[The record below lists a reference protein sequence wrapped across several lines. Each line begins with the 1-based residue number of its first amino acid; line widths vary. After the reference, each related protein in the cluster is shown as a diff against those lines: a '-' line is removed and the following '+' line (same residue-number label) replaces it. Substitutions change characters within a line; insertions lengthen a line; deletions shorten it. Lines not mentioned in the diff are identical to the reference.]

1 MRAIFFLVIC
11 MVLFQGCNNQ
21 ASDDLTVFSG
31 MIFFSDTMEPATN
44 VQIRFVAFEN
54 SFPGTNSGE
63 VINVRIPID
72 AEDGAFEARF
82 EGGLEID
89 NISISVSVFRSDNTL
104 DTFVTPEGGLF
115 CNGGDCFGFEPGIIY
130 DNMVILVPRLED

>member
-11 MVLFQGCNNQ
+11 MVLFQGCDNQ

-31 MIFFSDTMEPATN
+31 MILFADTMEPAGN
-44 VQIRFVAFEN
+44 VDILFVAFEN
-54 SFPGTNSGE
+54 FFPGTNSVE
-63 VINVRIPID
+63 VINVRTPID
-72 AEDGAFEARF
+72 TEDGAFEARF
-82 EGGLEID
+82 EEGLGID
-89 NISISVSVFRSDNTL
+89 EISITVSVFRSDNTFE
-104 DTFVTPEGGLF
+104 TFVEPEDGLF